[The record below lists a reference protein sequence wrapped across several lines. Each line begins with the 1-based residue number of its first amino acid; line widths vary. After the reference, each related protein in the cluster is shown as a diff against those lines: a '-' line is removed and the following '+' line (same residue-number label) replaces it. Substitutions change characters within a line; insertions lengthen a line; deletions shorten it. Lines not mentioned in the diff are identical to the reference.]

1 MPRSAWWYAFDI
13 LYLLPNYFFKMAS
26 SVLGPPHLALLWTG
40 QNFSNTP
47 GLLLTGCFLS
57 VCDRLCCCIAR
68 IFLYYYFL
76 NDQFDHLWTIAW
88 LTLSGNVHVEQVPL
102 YLCSRYSVNYWRAK
116 GSMGTNNSR
125 LGHPLLPFYE
135 HATCGGER
143 YTIFVSYFKQKW

>member
-57 VCDRLCCCIAR
+57 VCETVLLYCQNFSLLLFFKWSIWPSLDNCLTHSFRKCACWAGAIIPVLKILSQLLKSKGLYGHQQQQAR
-68 IFLYYYFL
+68 SPPSSL
-76 NDQFDHLWTIAW
+76 LWTR
-88 LTLSGNVHVEQVPL
+88 NM
-102 YLCSRYSVNYWRAK
+102 WRRK
-116 GSMGTNNSR
+116 IHNFCF
-125 LGHPLLPFYE
+125 LF
-135 HATCGGER
+135 
-143 YTIFVSYFKQKW
+143 